1 MCIRPRPHRP
11 TRAPCLSIYIQN
23 HNCVCYRYAIGDNP
37 ASDIEGAN
45 GAGWESI
52 LVQTGVFKADQG
64 HHPAKHVVHDVKE
77 ALRLILEL
85 EGRPL
90 GV

>member
-1 MCIRPRPHRP
+1 MVCIRPPAP
-11 TRAPCLSIYIQN
+11 TCHSIHHHHHHH
-23 HNCVCYRYAIGDNP
+23 HNCLFLYCRYAIGDNP

-64 HHPAKHVVHDVKE
+64 HHPAKHIVHDVKE
-77 ALRLILEL
+77 ALQLIMDL
-85 EGRPL
+85 EGFE
-90 GV
+90 V